1 MRRLFPIIIATLLLS
16 ACHKN
21 TFVIEGTLDNGANK
35 TIYIEEITPNE
46 GPLFIDSVKLDGKGH
61 FTFRYKPPYESF
73 YNIHVTNEDYV
84 VLLPQ
89 GGEKVKLTGD
99 YTMLESTY
107 QVEGSPESTLLWQLQ
122 DYSNMGVERL
132 KEIVAIDRQ
141 NRERCT
147 ASKSKNGASPKLD
160 TIKYKKLKEVTDS
173 MFRDAFLEQQSYV
186 TEFITRNRGSLS
198 TLIALYKP
206 FNNHPLI
213 NSEDNF
219 DYYEYVADGLE
230 EMLPENPH
238 TVHFRNTVEYLR
250 HRVPKKEAADF
261 DINIA
266 AK

>member
-84 VLLPQ
+84 VLLPK

-122 DYSNMGVERL
+122 DYSNQGTETL
-132 KEIVAIDRQ
+132 KDIVATDTKNRQ
-141 NRERCT
+141 LL
-147 ASKSKNGASPKLD
+147 ANGDMSQEEYD
-160 TIKYKKLKEVTDS
+160 HEHDITDS
-173 MFRDAFLEQQSYV
+173 IYAATYAEQQQYV
-186 TEFITRNRGSLS
+186 VHFIEDNLGSLS

-213 NSEDNF
+213 DPSNSFEF
-219 DYYEYVADGLE
+219 YEAVLEGLQE
-230 EMLPENPH
+230 NMPDNPH
-238 TVHFRNTVEYLR
+238 TLHFKNSVERIRYQY
-250 HRVPKKEAADF
+250 AQ
-261 DINIA
+261 
-266 AK
+266 